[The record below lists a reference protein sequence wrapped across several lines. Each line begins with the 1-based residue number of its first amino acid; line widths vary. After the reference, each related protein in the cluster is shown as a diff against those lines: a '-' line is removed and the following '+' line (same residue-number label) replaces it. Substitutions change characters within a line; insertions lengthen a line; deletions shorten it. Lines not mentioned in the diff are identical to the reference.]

1 MEKNKD
7 IKEKEMDDFLI
18 KSIDHMSAKDFE
30 KISLSLLKV
39 MGLEIKSASFSESWG
54 EIEAKRKDEDQE
66 LDYLIIIERGT
77 EVIEPELLQEVL
89 EPVKSDD
96 RRLIYITTSYISE
109 DARTYAEGFD
119 IDLADGNALAALLRK
134 YDLVS
139 NIMLRRE
146 EEIIM
151 EEKGRYL
158 PSIDELEKV
167 MDAARDLYLKKE
179 YEKSLE
185 LYTQAT
191 EMKPN
196 YDNAWFM
203 RGVILN
209 EFKEHEEA
217 LNAFATALE
226 NNVENEEAWY
236 NLGVTLYY
244 LGRFDEEIEAYDK
257 ALALRKDYIEA
268 LNNKGATLYKLKRY
282 EEAVECYDAL
292 LKIDNTYHKAW
303 FNKGMALK
311 KLKNNEH
318 ALISFTQALKH
329 DDKFFEAAFYR
340 GRALLDLKNYR
351 EAFLALDTALTLK
364 PKSFEAWYYKGVSLE
379 KMNLLERAIEC
390 FDQVL
395 ALKPDFK
402 RAKTKRSKLKKLKR
416 SKKKKG
422 ESQQY
427 EPLPMEK
434 VSPGP
439 GIELALK
446 AIIEA
451 EEKAAEKRILVE
463 KRDESPILEESFLS
477 EKAEEE
483 VENVMEELKTVDT
496 DDFECFGEY
505 EEDDE
510 GCNECEIKA
519 RCMEIN
525 RTKTIDKKPKKR
537 PGIERYDCFGEFDE
551 DDDGCKDCSVGPE
564 CKQQKISKGGS

>member
-1 MEKNKD
+1 MEKSNGV
-7 IKEKEMDDFLI
+7 KEKEMDDFLI
-18 KSIDHMSAKDFE
+18 KSIDHMSAQDFE

-39 MGLEIKSASFSESWG
+39 MGFEIESASFSKNWG
-54 EIEAKRKDEDQE
+54 EIEANRKGEDQE

-77 EVIEPELLQEVL
+77 DVIEPELLQEIL

-96 RRLIYITTSYISE
+96 KRLVFITTSYMSE
-109 DARTYAEGFD
+109 DARRYAEGFD
-119 IDLADGNALAALLRK
+119 IDLADGDALAALLRK
-134 YDLVS
+134 YDLIS

-151 EEKGRYL
+151 KEVGRFL

-167 MDAARDLYLKKE
+167 MDAARELYLKKE

-209 EFKEHEEA
+209 ELKNHEDA
-217 LNAFATALE
+217 LDAFAAALE
-226 NNVENEEAWY
+226 NNVENEEGWY
-236 NLGVTLYY
+236 NLGVTLYH
-244 LGRFDEEIEAYDK
+244 LGRYDEEIEAYDK
-257 ALALRKDYIEA
+257 ALALRKDYIDA

-282 EEAVECYDAL
+282 EDAVECYEAL
-292 LKIDNTYHKAW
+292 LRIDDTYNKAW

-311 KLKNNEH
+311 KLKRNED
-318 ALISFTQALKH
+318 ALISFTQALIYN
-329 DDKFFEAAFYR
+329 DKFFDAVFYR

-351 EAFLALDTALTLK
+351 EAFIAFDTALTLK
-364 PKSFEAWYYKGVSLE
+364 PKSVEAWYYKGVSLE
-379 KMNLLERAIEC
+379 KMKFLEKAIEC

-395 ALKPDFK
+395 SLKPDFK
-402 RAKTKRSKLKKLKR
+402 RAKAKRSRLKKSKK

-422 ESQQY
+422 ESKQY
-427 EPLPMEK
+427 VPLPMEK
-434 VSPGP
+434 VPPGP
-439 GIELALK
+439 GIERALK
-446 AIIEA
+446 TIIQA

-463 KRDESPILEESFLS
+463 KRDESTILEESLLS

-483 VENVMEELKTVDT
+483 AENVMEELITVDT

-505 EEDDE
+505 EEKDE

-525 RTKTIDKKPKKR
+525 RAELNDDKPKKA
-537 PGIERYDCFGEFDE
+537 PGTERYDCFGEFDE
-551 DDDGCKDCSVGPE
+551 NDDGCKECSVNAQ
-564 CKQQKISKGGS
+564 CKEQRMSKGGT